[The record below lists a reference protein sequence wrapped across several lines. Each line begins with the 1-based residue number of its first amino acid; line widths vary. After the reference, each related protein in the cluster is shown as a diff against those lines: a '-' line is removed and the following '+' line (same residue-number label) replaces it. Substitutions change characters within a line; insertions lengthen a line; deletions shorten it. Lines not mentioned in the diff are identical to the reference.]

1 MRQFKFIISG
11 GGTGGHIYPAIS
23 ISNELKLRYPNSK
36 IVFVGARDRMEM
48 QIVPKHGFEIIGL
61 WISGFTRSLSLKNFI
76 FPIKL
81 LASLLRSLFIIKN
94 NKPDVVIGTGGF
106 ASGPILYIASLF
118 GIPTLIQ
125 EQNSYPG
132 ITNKILA
139 KRASKI
145 CVAYDNLDRFFDKNK
160 LILTGNPVRSDLQ
173 NLAIDSVGAA
183 LNFGLE
189 ENKKTLLIIGGS
201 NGSREIN
208 KLIFN
213 NLNLFESLNI
223 QLLWQ
228 CGKIYFEQYKKLN
241 NNKNIKVYDFI
252 DKMNLAYEVAD
263 IIISRA
269 GASSISELCIVGKPV
284 IFLPSPNVAED
295 HQSKNALSLVNNKA
309 ALMIEE
315 KNMNKD
321 FKNSFSELINDREL
335 QNELSRNI
343 KKQAKINATRDIVNE
358 IEKLL

>member
-183 LNFGLE
+183 LKFGLE

-228 CGKIYFEQYKKLN
+228 CGKIYYEHYKKLN

-321 FKNSFSELINDREL
+321 FKNSFSELINDKEL

>member
-145 CVAYDNLDRFFDKNK
+145 CVAYDNLDRYFDKNK

>member
-81 LASLLRSLFIIKN
+81 LTSLLRSLFIIKY

-183 LNFGLE
+183 LKFGLE

-228 CGKIYFEQYKKLN
+228 CGKIYFEQYKNLN

>member
-183 LNFGLE
+183 LKFGLE

-321 FKNSFSELINDREL
+321 FKNSFSELINDKEL

>member
-145 CVAYDNLDRFFDKNK
+145 CVAYNNLDRFFDKNK

-183 LNFGLE
+183 LKFGLE

-228 CGKIYFEQYKKLN
+228 CGKIYFEQYKNLN

-321 FKNSFSELINDREL
+321 FKNSFSELINDKEL

>member
-173 NLAIDSVGAA
+173 NLAIDSVGAS

-228 CGKIYFEQYKKLN
+228 CGKIYFEQYKKLD

-321 FKNSFSELINDREL
+321 FKNSFSELINDKEL

>member
-139 KRASKI
+139 KRACKI

-183 LNFGLE
+183 LKFGLE

>member
-81 LASLLRSLFIIKN
+81 LTSLLRSLFIIKN

-183 LNFGLE
+183 LKFGLE

-228 CGKIYFEQYKKLN
+228 CGKIYYEHYKKLN

>member
-81 LASLLRSLFIIKN
+81 LTSLLRSLFIIKY

-183 LNFGLE
+183 LKFGLE
-189 ENKKTLLIIGGS
+189 ENKNTLLIIGGS

-228 CGKIYFEQYKKLN
+228 CGKIYYEHYKKLN

>member
-1 MRQFKFIISG
+1 MRQFKFIISA

-118 GIPTLIQ
+118 SIPTLIQ

-139 KRASKI
+139 KRACKI

-183 LNFGLE
+183 LKFGLE

-228 CGKIYFEQYKKLN
+228 CGKIYYEHYKKLN

>member
-81 LASLLRSLFIIKN
+81 LTSLLRSLFIIKN

-183 LNFGLE
+183 LKFGLE

-228 CGKIYFEQYKKLN
+228 CGKIYYEHYKKLN

-284 IFLPSPNVAED
+284 IFLPSPNVTED

>member
-81 LASLLRSLFIIKN
+81 LTSLLRSLFIIKY

-183 LNFGLE
+183 LKFGLE

>member
-81 LASLLRSLFIIKN
+81 LTSLLRSLFIIKY

-139 KRASKI
+139 KRACKI

-183 LNFGLE
+183 LKFGLE

-228 CGKIYFEQYKKLN
+228 CGKIYYEHYKKLN

>member
-81 LASLLRSLFIIKN
+81 LASLLRSLFIIKY

-183 LNFGLE
+183 LKFGLE

-228 CGKIYFEQYKKLN
+228 CGKIYYEHYKKLN

>member
-81 LASLLRSLFIIKN
+81 LTSLLRSLFIIKY

-139 KRASKI
+139 KRACKI

-183 LNFGLE
+183 LKFGLE

-228 CGKIYFEQYKKLN
+228 CGKIYFEQYKNSN

>member
-81 LASLLRSLFIIKN
+81 LTSLLRSLFIIKY

-160 LILTGNPVRSDLQ
+160 LILTGNPVRSDFQ

>member
-228 CGKIYFEQYKKLN
+228 CGKIYFEQYKNLN

>member
-295 HQSKNALSLVNNKA
+295 HQSKNALSLVKKNA
-309 ALMIEE
+309 AIMVEE
-315 KNMNKD
+315 KNINKD
-321 FKNSFSELINDREL
+321 FKNSFMGLINNKEL
-335 QNELSRNI
+335 QTDLSRNI
-343 KKQAKINATRDIVNE
+343 KKQAKLNATKDIVNE

>member
-106 ASGPILYIASLF
+106 ASGPILYSASLF

>member
-1 MRQFKFIISG
+1 MRQFKFIISA

-139 KRASKI
+139 KRANKI

-183 LNFGLE
+183 LKFGLE

>member
-81 LASLLRSLFIIKN
+81 LTSLLRSLFIIKY

-183 LNFGLE
+183 LKFGLE

-228 CGKIYFEQYKKLN
+228 CGKIYYEHYKKLN

>member
-228 CGKIYFEQYKKLN
+228 CGKIYYEHYKKLN

>member
-81 LASLLRSLFIIKN
+81 LTSLLRSLFIIKN

-145 CVAYDNLDRFFDKNK
+145 CVAYNNLDRFFDKNK

-183 LNFGLE
+183 LKFGLE

-228 CGKIYFEQYKKLN
+228 CGKIYYEHYKKLN

-315 KNMNKD
+315 KYMNKD

>member
-81 LASLLRSLFIIKN
+81 LTSLLRSLFIIKY

-145 CVAYDNLDRFFDKNK
+145 CVAYNNLDRFFDKNK

-183 LNFGLE
+183 LKFGLE

-228 CGKIYFEQYKKLN
+228 CGKIYYEHYKKLN

>member
-81 LASLLRSLFIIKN
+81 LASLLRSLFIIKY

-228 CGKIYFEQYKKLN
+228 CGKIYYEHYKKLN

>member
-81 LASLLRSLFIIKN
+81 LTSLLRSLFIIKY

-106 ASGPILYIASLF
+106 ASGPILYIASLS

-183 LNFGLE
+183 LKFGLE

-228 CGKIYFEQYKKLN
+228 CGKIYYEHYKKLN

-321 FKNSFSELINDREL
+321 FKNSFSELINDKEL

>member
-81 LASLLRSLFIIKN
+81 LTSLLRSLFIIKY

-106 ASGPILYIASLF
+106 ASGPILYSASLF

-183 LNFGLE
+183 LKFGLE

-321 FKNSFSELINDREL
+321 FKNSFSELINDKEL

>member
-81 LASLLRSLFIIKN
+81 LTSLLRSLFIIKY

-106 ASGPILYIASLF
+106 ASGPILYIASLS

-183 LNFGLE
+183 LKFGLE

-228 CGKIYFEQYKKLN
+228 CGKIYYEHYKKLN

>member
-106 ASGPILYIASLF
+106 ASGPILYSASLF

-228 CGKIYFEQYKKLN
+228 CGKIYFEQYKNLN

-321 FKNSFSELINDREL
+321 FKNSFSELINDKEL
-335 QNELSRNI
+335 QDELSRNI

>member
-183 LNFGLE
+183 LKFGLE

>member
-1 MRQFKFIISG
+1 MRQFKFIISA

-48 QIVPKHGFEIIGL
+48 QIVPKYGFEIIGL

-81 LASLLRSLFIIKN
+81 LTSLLRSLFIIKY

-183 LNFGLE
+183 LKFGLE

-228 CGKIYFEQYKKLN
+228 CGKIYYEHYKKLN

>member
-106 ASGPILYIASLF
+106 ASGPILYSASLF

-228 CGKIYFEQYKKLN
+228 CGKIYYEHYKKLN